1 MIATNLALSN
11 FTTDFSVVSYHSSKS
26 SSDFVVKW
34 KFNSCWVGCKLLTSG
49 FGGWSVPVG
58 SGVVSYTSQ
67 WDYTTLHA
75 RTSFTTCPPTL
86 TAGRRVC
93 GPGGAGWLARPPC
106 PRRWPSVRRRS
117 VGPSWDLDKQPF
129 VFVDAFVSPS
139 AARPTASTQPR
150 RPTLFLTYLF
160 SAPAH
165 RLIPLLCAFYFTQ
178 RSRSKWRKAIVD
190 RCSVRQLSTPSYR
203 VADEEELHTGGVL
216 AYEFYR
222 ALFCNAVEQSSIHEN
237 RSSFDKRGS
246 ARRETLAMLSVG
258 FCGSLV

>member
-1 MIATNLALSN
+1 MLSWLQTAN
-11 FTTDFSVVSYHSSKS
+11 
-26 SSDFVVKW
+26 KW
-34 KFNSCWVGCKLLTSG
+34 FRRL
-49 FGGWSVPVG
+49 VG
-58 SGVVSYTSQ
+58 SGRVWRRLVYVAMR
-67 WDYTTLHA
+67 LHNTA
-75 RTSFTTCPPTL
+75 RPYVFYHLPADADSRAARVWSRWRGL
-86 TAGRRVC
+86 AG
-93 GPGGAGWLARPPC
+93 PHARPPC